1 MNWVQPTHRLTIG
14 HLGGDY
20 RFEDPADA
28 EAVRRLLLKLARALE
43 NATGVKQHVAADLIP
58 VVPLGPRL

>member
-1 MNWVQPTHRLTIG
+1 VTGRLV
-14 HLGGDY
+14 L
-20 RFEDPADA
+20 E
-28 EAVRRLLLKLARALE
+28 LARALE